1 MSNELKPCPFCKET
15 PSVGL
20 CGDRVMHDCKTL
32 GELIVCTVEAWN
44 TRYEP
49 TCHPVKDDEGWVKC
63 SECGHELYT
72 DFDSVSK
79 LHVVEPYCPHCDAKV
94 VSA

>member
-20 CGDRVMHDCKTL
+20 CGDRVMHDCETL

-44 TRYEP
+44 TRYEH
-49 TCHPVKDDEGWVKC
+49 TCELIMHEGSPAC
-63 SECGHELYT
+63 SEYLAEQDYGARFCDQCG
-72 DFDSVSK
+72 
-79 LHVVEPYCPHCDAKV
+79 AKV
-94 VSA
+94 VRG